1 MHDLDQAERA
11 QLGLQYIEDAV
22 VNLLINHPE
31 GLLPGA
37 IAEALGLSNELEP
50 EKRETIASG
59 VVELL
64 LRSGRILWDPVAKN
78 YIDNPDKL

>member
-22 VNLLINHPE
+22 VSLLTNHPE
-31 GLLPGA
+31 GLSLGA
-37 IAEALGLSNELEP
+37 IAEALGLSRELEP
-50 EKRETIASG
+50 AKRETIAAG

-64 LRSGRILWDPVAKN
+64 LRSGRILWDQQAGIYV
-78 YIDNPDKL
+78 DNPNKL

>member
-22 VNLLINHPE
+22 VSLLTNHPD
-31 GLLPGA
+31 GLSLNA
-37 IAEALGLSNELEP
+37 IEDALGLSSELPP
-50 EKRETIASG
+50 ERKETIAAG

-64 LRSGRILWDPVAKN
+64 LRSGRILWDEAAGRFV
-78 YIDNPDKL
+78 DNPNKL

>member
-22 VNLLINHPE
+22 VNLLTNHPE
-31 GLLPGA
+31 GLTPGT
-37 IAEALGLSNELEP
+37 IADALGLSNDLASER
-50 EKRETIASG
+50 RETIAAG

-64 LRSGRILWDPVAKN
+64 LRSGRILWDPAANK
-78 YIDNPDKL
+78 YLDNPEKL

>member
-22 VNLLINHPE
+22 VSLLTNHPE
-31 GLLPGA
+31 GLLLGA